1 MFNMN
6 NKKSKR
12 IVSGVIIIVLVIAMV
27 LPMLASVLYI

>member
-1 MFNMN
+1 MFNMH